1 MKFESLAG
9 REAKQTECKENKDKL
24 SIGTK
29 LYMQQGKDETDE
41 QTKGMT
47 FRQNNKNRKTDKHKI
62 ERKQYD
68 TTIINIL
75 T

>member
-9 REAKQTECKENKDKL
+9 REAKQTACKENKDKL

-29 LYMQQGKDETDE
+29 LYMQQGKNETDE

-47 FRQNNKNRKTDKHKI
+47 FRQNNKK
-62 ERKQYD
+62 
-68 TTIINIL
+68 
-75 T
+75 